1 MKKKINISYFIFM
14 KHSLKIIIFFIL
26 VIICFSQ
33 SIFIVNQT
41 QQAILL
47 QFGKIVSKEVL
58 GPGIHFKIP
67 FIQNEEYFE
76 KRVLGFASQMR
87 EAIAFD
93 QKRVLVDTYTKYK
106 IIDPLKFYQSVKNE
120 KNLALKVSPIVESIT
135 REAIAKVTLSCF
147 VAECRNN
154 SVEFIRKQTQE
165 SARSFGI
172 DIIDVRIKSV
182 GLPSENLKA
191 IFLRMETDRGKEA
204 KEIRALGF
212 QEASIIRSSADKD
225 SAYIISDAQR
235 KALEMRGKADA
246 EASEIYNKAF
256 GLDLEY
262 FQYLRYIDIYKKT
275 INENNTLFVL
285 NQDND
290 YLKFLLKNFGN
301 NK

>member
-1 MKKKINISYFIFM
+1 MMNLIKRNIIKIS
-14 KHSLKIIIFFIL
+14 IIVFLL
-26 VIICFSQ
+26 VLTFSQ

-47 QFGKIVSKEVL
+47 QFGKIVNKEIL
-58 GPGIHFKIP
+58 LPGIHFKIP
-67 FIQNEEYFE
+67 FIQNEVYFE

-106 IIDPLKFYQSVKNE
+106 ISDPLKFYQSVRSE
-120 KNLALKVSPIVESIT
+120 KNLSLRVSPIVESIT
-135 REAIAKVTLSCF
+135 REAIAKVALSRF
-147 VAECRNN
+147 VAESRND
-154 SVEFIRKQTQE
+154 SVEFIKRQTEDAVKQ
-165 SARSFGI
+165 FGI

-182 GLPSENLKA
+182 GLPPENLKA
-191 IFLRMETDRGKEA
+191 IFSRMETDRDKEA
-204 KEIRALGF
+204 KEIRATGF
-212 QEASIIRSSADKD
+212 QEASIIKSSADKE
-225 SAYIISDAQR
+225 STFIISDAEL
-235 KALEMRGKADA
+235 KSLELRGSADA

-262 FQYLRYIDIYKKT
+262 FNYLRYIDIYKKT
-275 INENNTLFVL
+275 INEKNTFFVL

-290 YLKFLLKNFGN
+290 YLKFLLKNFSH

>member
-1 MKKKINISYFIFM
+1 MFNLIANNKI
-14 KHSLKIIIFFIL
+14 KILIGIVVFIL
-26 VIICFSQ
+26 TLTQ

-47 QFGKIVSKEVL
+47 QFGKIVNKEVL
-58 GPGIHFKIP
+58 EPGIHFKIP

-76 KRVLGFASQMR
+76 RRVLGFASQMR
-87 EAIAFD
+87 EAIAYD

-106 IIDPLKFYQSVKNE
+106 IIDPLKFYQSVRTE
-120 KNLALKVSPIVESIT
+120 RNLAARISPIVESIT

-154 SVEFIRKQTQE
+154 SVEFIRKQTEE
-165 SARSFGI
+165 STKQFGI

-182 GLPSENLKA
+182 GLPPENLEA
-191 IFLRMETDRGKEA
+191 IFSRMKTDREKEA
-204 KEIRALGF
+204 KEIRAQGF
-212 QEASIIRSSADKD
+212 QEASIIKSSADKE
-225 SAYIISDAQR
+225 SVFITSDAQL
-235 KALEMRGKADA
+235 KSLELRGKADA

-256 GLDLEY
+256 GTDLEY
-262 FQYLRYIDIYKKT
+262 FTYLRYIDIYKKT
-275 INENNTLFVL
+275 INENNSVFVL

-290 YLKFLLKNFGN
+290 YLKFLLKNFSN